1 MLKRIRQL
9 FAALFFTGI
18 TLLLLDVSGRL
29 HHYLSWMPKVQLL
42 PALLAANFA
51 IVAAII
57 VLTLLLGRIYC
68 SVICP
73 LGVMQDLFARLGRHA
88 RHNRY
93 RYSKAM
99 WGLRVCVL
107 IVFTVLTVAG
117 ITGIAALIAPYSTY
131 GRIATHLFQPIWT
144 GANNILALGAETV
157 DSYAVSEADWVFY
170 GWVPIA
176 VTSLTLILIGVL
188 AWRGGRTWCNTICPV
203 GTVLGATARFSLL
216 KVHFDEEKCITC
228 GKCSRNCKSSCIDF
242 KNHSIDASRCV
253 TCGNC
258 ISICPKDALSY
269 GIAKKSA
276 DSSENSNGKPADQS
290 KRQFLVGTALLAGAA
305 MAQEEKKVDGG
316 LAFIEDKVAPKRQT
330 PLTPPGSLSA
340 RNMATHCTS
349 CQLCVSEC
357 PNKVLRP
364 STSLDKFMQPAM
376 GYENGYCRP
385 ECTRCSQVCPT
396 GAIRPITP
404 QEKSSLQIGHAVWV
418 KKNCIPLTDGVSCG
432 NCARHCPTGAITM
445 IPSDPS
451 DEQSLRIPMV
461 NTAVCIGC
469 GACENLCP
477 ARPLS
482 AIYVE
487 GHEVHR
493 EI

>member
-176 VTSLTLILIGVL
+176 VTSLTLIIIGVL
-188 AWRGGRTWCNTICPV
+188 AWRGGRTWCNAICPV

-216 KVHFDEEKCITC
+216 KVHFNEKKCITC
-228 GKCSRNCKSSCIDF
+228 GKCSCNCKSSCIDF

-276 DSSENSNGKPADQS
+276 DSWKTRRPEQASVPRGHSTSGRRSNGTGGEEGGRRTRFHRGQGGSQAPD
-290 KRQFLVGTALLAGAA
+290 TA
-305 MAQEEKKVDGG
+305 
-316 LAFIEDKVAPKRQT
+316 
-330 PLTPPGSLSA
+330 
-340 RNMATHCTS
+340 HTS
-349 CQLCVSEC
+349 
-357 PNKVLRP
+357 R
-364 STSLDKFMQPAM
+364 
-376 GYENGYCRP
+376 
-385 ECTRCSQVCPT
+385 
-396 GAIRPITP
+396 
-404 QEKSSLQIGHAVWV
+404 KS
-418 KKNCIPLTDGVSCG
+418 
-432 NCARHCPTGAITM
+432 
-445 IPSDPS
+445 
-451 DEQSLRIPMV
+451 
-461 NTAVCIGC
+461 
-469 GACENLCP
+469 LCP
-477 ARPLS
+477 QYGNALHFVPALR
-482 AIYVE
+482 V
-487 GHEVHR
+487 
-493 EI
+493 